1 MAHLQLGDA
10 RVHRRGRRGR
20 LHPPSREHRP
30 DHPRRRTSRRGHV
43 TVTVLGAGAWGTTL
57 ATILARDGGRD
68 VVLWTRDAGQAAEIA
83 ARRENRKYLAGIR
96 VPDRVE
102 VTAEISRALASDDLI
117 VAAPSQG
124 VRPLRDR
131 IASLLR
137 PEHRLLSATKGL
149 ADDGRRMSQLWAEAI
164 APERVAVLSGPNISR
179 EIAAGL
185 PAPTVVASVDPATA
199 RHFQSLV
206 GTPMFRV
213 YTNADVVGVE
223 LCGALKNVVALGAGA
238 IDGMGYGENAKAGFV
253 TRGLAEIARYGFSEG
268 ANPLTVA
275 GLAGFGDLIATC
287 TSKFSRN
294 RMVGE
299 LLAKGVPLAEIPQRL
314 GGQIAEGI
322 GTAEATYHAS
332 RKRGVVMPITEQ
344 THLVLSGGKPIRAA
358 MRDLM
363 DREQGEEVAG
373 PLAEISRLLGT
384 FAAAQREEHAASPK
398 RT

>member
-1 MAHLQLGDA
+1 MTISVLQ
-10 RVHRRGRRGR
+10 
-20 LHPPSREHRP
+20 
-30 DHPRRRTSRRGHV
+30 
-43 TVTVLGAGAWGTTL
+43 AGSWGTTL

-68 VVLWTRDAGQAAEIA
+68 VVLWTRDPARAKEIA
-83 ARRENRKYLAGIR
+83 ARRENRAYLPGIR

-102 VTAEISRALASDDLI
+102 VTSDLARALASSELI
-117 VAAPSQG
+117 VATPSHG
-124 VRPLRDR
+124 VRELRDR
-131 IASLLR
+131 VGPLIRAD
-137 PEHRLLSATKGL
+137 HRILSATKGL
-149 ADDGRRMSQLWAEAI
+149 ADDGRRMSQLWAEAV

-185 PAPTVVASVDPATA
+185 PAPTVIASVDADTA
-199 RHFQSLV
+199 RHFQALV

-223 LCGALKNVVALGAGA
+223 LCGALKNIVALGAGA
-238 IDGMGYGENAKAGFV
+238 IDGRGYGENAKAGFV

-287 TSKFSRN
+287 FSKFSRN
-294 RMVGE
+294 RTVGE
-299 LLAKGVPLAEIPQRL
+299 LLAKGVPLAEVPERL

-322 GTAEATYHAS
+322 RTAEATYRVAV
-332 RKRGVVMPITEQ
+332 KRGVVMPITEQ
-344 THLVLSGGKPIRAA
+344 THFVLADGKPIRAA

-373 PLAEISRLLGT
+373 PLAEISRLLQA
-384 FAAAQREEHAASPK
+384 FAAAQREETTASPK
-398 RT
+398 GT